1 MATVLGYNNLI
12 ESATLSGGDWE
23 TDYPLSNVQTRYH
36 GQRARSTS
44 TSATIT
50 VAVAGIDVVAVA
62 GNFSQTA
69 TFQYVAGAYDS
80 GAISA
85 SAIVLPTTEASVTIT
100 ITDTS
105 NPDGYV
111 AVGRVFVGAA
121 WQPALCIDWGYSLG
135 IESRTGVAESLGG
148 VEFFDV
154 KRSRRTWSGKWSW
167 LTDSE
172 AFDGLLAI
180 QKSHDIW
187 REIAFILDD
196 ANPLQQNA
204 FLGRFRQLSSVEH
217 PYPSN
222 YAMAVEVQEML
233 A

>member
-1 MATVLGYNNLI
+1 MNIFYLHHDTKKCAEMHVECGQDSYV
-12 ESATLSGGDWE
+12 SA
-23 TDYPLSNVQTRYH
+23 
-36 GQRARSTS
+36 
-44 TSATIT
+44 
-50 VAVAGIDVVAVA
+50 
-62 GNFSQTA
+62 
-69 TFQYVAGAYDS
+69 AGAYSIVGGAMGHWHS
-80 GAISA
+80 GSPGIIS
-85 SAIVLPTTEASVTIT
+85 IGSVTIT

-111 AVGRVFVGAA
+111 AIGRVFVGAA

-148 VEFFDV
+148 VEFFDL

-204 FLGRFRQLSSVEH
+204 FLGRFRQLSSIEH

-222 YAMAVEVQEML
+222 YAMAVEVQEAL